1 MASIPA
7 PQSARYWCVFSG
19 DPHSNTLKT
28 SEQPKPVA
36 ATGAATGRT
45 STPAQRQHLLAVP
58 AVSSQSSTGPA
69 PRVAAGS
76 PGGARGAHKAAVASQ
91 PVLESMVPAS
101 PASSA
106 GKAAM
111 LPKPATPTVVTSQPP
126 PTAGSPVILG
136 WSPSSAGS
144 PNASFVP
151 LPVGPWMI
159 PGIGL
164 PVPYAMALP
173 GAAVPSPASSPTQ
186 VMPAWL
192 GLNSGML
199 APGLAPGLSDANPV
213 LTAILQQLN
222 AAARPVSATDDSNP
236 KTQPAC
242 AFPGFPLLIEHCLP
256 VLPDLCKDQVGS
268 RWVQWRYSQGSAVEQ
283 QLLVDSITAQVLQLA
298 HECYGNYVVQAL
310 LTQGT
315 PEHRRAIAGALRTH
329 WAALAKHTYG
339 CRVVQRA
346 LVGLAELPDEQ
357 NTLCEELKKELE
369 ELSGDVH
376 GNHVIQKCVLLV
388 CESVCV
394 RGR

>member
-1 MASIPA
+1 M
-7 PQSARYWCVFSG
+7 FSG
-19 DPHSNTLKT
+19 NARSTTLKT
-28 SEQPKPVA
+28 SEQPKQVATTAA
-36 ATGAATGRT
+36 ATEQT
-45 STPAQRQHLLAVP
+45 STPAQGQRLLAVP
-58 AVSSQSSTGPA
+58 AVSSQSSTGPVSH
-69 PRVAAGS
+69 VAAGS
-76 PGGARGAHKAAVASQ
+76 PGGARGAHQAAAVATQ
-91 PVLESMVPAS
+91 PAPESKAPAS

-106 GKAAM
+106 GKAAVP
-111 LPKPATPTVVTSQPP
+111 PKPATSTVITSQPS

-144 PNASFVP
+144 PSTSFVP
-151 LPVGPWMI
+151 LPIGPWMI

-192 GLNSGML
+192 GLNPGM
-199 APGLAPGLSDANPV
+199 LAPGLSDANPV
-213 LTAILQQLN
+213 LAAILQQLN
-222 AAARPVSATDDSNP
+222 AAARPVSTPDDSNP

-242 AFPGFPLLIEHCLP
+242 VFPGLPLLIEHCLP
-256 VLPDLCKDQVGS
+256 VLPELCKDQVGS
-268 RWVQWRYSQGSAVEQ
+268 RWVQWRYSQGSTVEQ
-283 QLLVDSITAQVLQLA
+283 QLLVDNITAQVLQLA

-346 LVGLAELPDEQ
+346 LVGLAELPAEQ

-388 CESVCV
+388 CDMRARVCV
-394 RGR
+394 SGDAWVLCQLRAG